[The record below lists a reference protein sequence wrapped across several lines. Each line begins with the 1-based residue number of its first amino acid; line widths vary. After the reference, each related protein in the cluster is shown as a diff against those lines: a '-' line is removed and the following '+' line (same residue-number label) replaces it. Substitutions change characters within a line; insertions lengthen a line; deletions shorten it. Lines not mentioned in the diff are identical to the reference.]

1 MISLLKKQLRDKTIS
16 AVDLYAK
23 TLNDLEN
30 KSNLNA
36 FIYVNRDGVQQAN
49 YSQKRLQNGNY
60 KKKLK
65 LIS

>member
-1 MISLLKKQLRDKTIS
+1 MISLLKKQLKDKTIS

-36 FIYVNRDGVQQAN
+36 FIHVNRDGIKQAN
-49 YSQKRLQNGNY
+49 HSQIRLQNGNLE
-60 KKKLK
+60 KINKV
-65 LIS
+65 S